1 MASATSKLHMA
12 LAAVLFL
19 ALVVAAAAGIK
30 PGTCQLEAEA
40 KACAEQII
48 GKVFTPDCCN
58 QLASGPLGCACLV
71 RDLVLATGI
80 DTQKPFCIDGS
91 ACTKY

>member
-1 MASATSKLHMA
+1 MA

-48 GKVFTPDCCN
+48 GYHAEKNEVFTPDCCN

-80 DTQKPFCIDGS
+80 DTQKPFCVDGS